1 MGDRRYDKLNIE
13 DWVVDQAYPPSD
25 IIWADIEQVQEN
37 GTCKSFL
44 PFINL
49 SASFGVIFVAMFF
62 DQWAFRD
69 QKAIMLVIQYFCPF
83 LVALFTLWGSPL
95 IIFEL
100 TQLEYNERKSVKE
113 ASFLGKLNF
122 MLTFNLIFCPY
133 IANLVLDALIIRE
146 IPSSYITKLFEN
158 FL

>member
-1 MGDRRYDKLNIE
+1 MGLAFISFKVKDCVIETLDEIIHVKQNLMGDRRYDKLNIE

-69 QKAIMLVIQYFCPF
+69 Q
-83 LVALFTLWGSPL
+83 
-95 IIFEL
+95 
-100 TQLEYNERKSVKE
+100 
-113 ASFLGKLNF
+113 
-122 MLTFNLIFCPY
+122 
-133 IANLVLDALIIRE
+133 
-146 IPSSYITKLFEN
+146 
-158 FL
+158 